1 MNVVLCGDTDAS
13 VYMILNPVID
23 LTVAFKDEGLLSII
37 NSTQPYAQP
46 INHLDAT
53 PARVEV
59 FDDLGNFVAANQT
72 YISNNSTDLP
82 PLGSGEPTRV
92 AHFVLA
98 GMGGNNQ
105 YYGDPRFIW
114 SGFYD
119 TTDGARQNSGGLF
132 LYPWS
137 NQTRIFT
144 LRVWIDGYYQV
155 EPLHVIVQARDE
167 GWDGTITPS
176 GIIGRVPAVVSVVA
190 SVDRASRINGTV
202 AGPDFFGEA
211 RPLSWAT
218 ITLEPKNYTLSG
230 IIDVQPGYYTT
241 SSLDGSFQLWV
252 PEGTYG
258 MGVSLEGYVSY
269 SSIVAV
275 SSGSD
280 TNMWIWLDSPY

>member
-1 MNVVLCGDTDAS
+1 VR
-13 VYMILNPVID
+13 I
-23 LTVAFKDEGLLSII
+23 
-37 NSTQPYAQP
+37 
-46 INHLDAT
+46 
-53 PARVEV
+53 EV
-59 FDDLGNFVAANQT
+59 FDELGNFVAAKAS
-72 YISNNSTDLP
+72 YIPNNP
-82 PLGSGEPTRV
+82 ASGALTRV
-92 AHFVLA
+92 VNFTLA
-98 GMGGNNQ
+98 GFDI
-105 YYGDPRFIW
+105 YYGDPRSIW

-119 TTDGARQNSGGLF
+119 ATDGARQNAGGLF
-132 LYPWS
+132 LYPWNN

-144 LRVWIDGYYQV
+144 IRMWIEGYYQL
-155 EPLHVIVQARDE
+155 EQLQVIVQARDE
-167 GWDGTITPS
+167 GWN
-176 GIIGRVPAVVSVVA
+176 GIELAPAVVSVVT
-190 SVDRASRINGTV
+190 SVDRASRISGTV
-202 AGPDFFGEA
+202 IGPDFFDRA

-218 ITLEPKNYTLSG
+218 ITLQPDNYTLSG